1 MSFTTSVIENAS
13 RHNRNPGRPAIVTT
27 LRFVTPEM
35 ASGWIASNND
45 GNRKVR
51 RDDVELLKRQIV
63 EGEYEPTHQGI
74 GFYEDGN
81 LADGQHRLIAIV
93 ESGVGIW
100 INVTTG
106 LKRSAVHKIDRGIG
120 RTALDSLH
128 FLGMKSDNRRVA
140 VCQGM
145 IYQLVAERQGRDR
158 WEIQK
163 TTSKDFADYYAKF
176 ADAIAFTME
185 FGTASKYPAP
195 LKSAVATA
203 WFSENRQ
210 RLGEFMMVLDCG
222 EMFSDD
228 DRAAIRLRDYLRDK
242 KYGNGGTARN
252 DLFLRCCGALRYF
265 LARRNLTK
273 LYATPD
279 HAFKFAAYVGEV
291 G

>member
-1 MSFTTSVIENAS
+1 MSFTTCVMENATGQK
-13 RHNRNPGRPAIVTT
+13 RADGRPAITT
-27 LRFVTPEM
+27 TMTFVTPEN
-35 ASGWIASNND
+35 ASAWIAKNND
-45 GNRKVR
+45 GNRRVR
-51 RDDVELLKRQIV
+51 RDDVAMFKGQIV
-63 EGEYEPTHQGI
+63 EGTYEATHQGI
-74 GFYEDGN
+74 GFYADGS
-81 LADGQHRLIAIV
+81 LADGQHRLIAIA
-93 ESGVGIW
+93 EAGIGIW

-128 FLGMKSDNRRVA
+128 FLGMKSDNKRVA

-145 IYQLVAERQGRDR
+145 IYQFRSERAGRER
-158 WEIQK
+158 WEIEK
-163 TTSKDFADYYAKF
+163 TTSQDFAAFYAAF
-176 ADAIAFTME
+176 AEAIEFTMN

-228 DRAAIRLRDYLRDK
+228 DRAAIRLRDYLKDK

-252 DLFLRCCGALRYF
+252 DLFLRCCGAVRYF
-265 LARRNLTK
+265 IARRNLTK

-279 HAFKFAAYVGEV
+279 HAFKFAGYAGEV